1 MDTLRPR
8 SAEELAST
16 LRDLVAA
23 KRSIRVFGARTKDR
37 MAGPIAAADCELSTA
52 AMDRVL
58 SYEPRDLTI
67 SVEPGVRW
75 ADLLA
80 LLARNGQ
87 GILIDPPFGSAA
99 TVGGVLASNTSGPR
113 RLLYGSARDVV
124 IGMKFATLE
133 GKVIQSGGNVVKN
146 VAGLDMAKLMIG
158 SFGTLAVIASVNF
171 KLTPLPEHSRT
182 FVFSCASVDEAAA
195 VRGRVFAGPLQPCAM
210 DLLNAA
216 AAKRV
221 GLAEKPALLI
231 AASGTS
237 AVLDRFAKE
246 LTGASETLDGDDE
259 TRLWLKVR
267 EFTPAMLAASPD
279 TVVVRTPVTLTDV
292 LTVLHSAAGP
302 AIARAATG
310 VVYSYSLGDEPRLAG
325 TIEFAPESIRQT
337 AELWPS
343 SGNSLGVM
351 ERIKT
356 MFDPGRLLNRG
367 RLYGRI

>member
-16 LRDLVAA
+16 LRDLAA
-23 KRSIRVFGARTKDR
+23 EKRSIRLSGARTKDR
-37 MAGPIAAADCELSTA
+37 MAGPIAAADCEVSTA

-58 SYEPRDLTI
+58 AYEPRDLTI
-67 SVEPGVRW
+67 SVEAGVRW
-75 ADLLA
+75 GDLVA

-133 GKVIQSGGNVVKN
+133 GKTIQSGGNVVKN

-158 SFGTLAVIASVNF
+158 SFGTLAAIASVNF
-171 KLTPLPEHSRT
+171 KLTPLPEDSRT

-195 VRGRVFAGPLQPCAM
+195 VRGRVFAGPLQPCAL

-216 AAKRV
+216 AANRV
-221 GLAEKPALLI
+221 GLPTNPALLV
-231 AASGTS
+231 AASGS
-237 AVLDRFAKE
+237 KAVLDRFAKE
-246 LTGASETLDGDDE
+246 LEDASETLEGDE
-259 TRLWLKVR
+259 EKRLWLKVR

-279 TVVVRTPVTLTDV
+279 TVVIRTPVTLTHV
-292 LTVLHSAAGP
+292 FSAVQSAAGP
-302 AIARAATG
+302 AIARAGTG
-310 VVYSYSLGDEPRLAG
+310 VVYSYSTGDEPRPAG
-325 TIEFAPESIRQT
+325 TIEFAPERIRQS

-343 SGNSLGVM
+343 PGNSLGVM

-356 MFDPGRLLNRG
+356 MFDPGGLLNRG